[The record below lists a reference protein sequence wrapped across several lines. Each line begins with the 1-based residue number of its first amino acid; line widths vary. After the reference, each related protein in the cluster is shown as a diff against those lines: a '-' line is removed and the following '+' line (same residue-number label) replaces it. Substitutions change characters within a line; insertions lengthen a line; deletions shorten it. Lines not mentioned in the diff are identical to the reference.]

1 MAAWLPLLLLTTAVL
16 PQAHGNVEY
25 AKGRHNLLF
34 VDVGARRVGARE
46 VFLGEGFE
54 VPTRRG
60 VLVERVRVG
69 GV

>member
-1 MAAWLPLLLLTTAVL
+1 VYRL
-16 PQAHGNVEY
+16 E
-25 AKGRHNLLF
+25 LF